1 MLIESEEFEKD
12 RSVRSSYRNA
22 VDALVGFGSTFD
34 VRTLPISKKEEN
46 AVHQLLHFIECVEGK
61 ADIWPHE
68 GDYQTYRIRAAFE
81 VIVSKKPSK
90 ADLKSAVDT
99 FIKIGSHKIGPS
111 EEIEVE
117 NVHCPENFDEL
128 CRVLH
133 DSLA

>member
-1 MLIESEEFEKD
+1 MSVESEEYEKD
-12 RSVRSSYRNA
+12 RLVRSSYQKA
-22 VDALVGFGSTFD
+22 VDALVGFGSTFH

-61 ADIWPHE
+61 AGIWPHD

-99 FIKIGSHKIGPS
+99 FIKIGSHKIGPG
-111 EEIEVE
+111 EKIEVE
-117 NVHCPENFDEL
+117 NVHCPENIDEL
-128 CRVLH
+128 CSMLS
-133 DSLA
+133 DPMA